1 MADVPPA
8 DRGAQDPHAPGRA
21 APPAPPPPPYVPP
34 QPPYAARGPYGA
46 VPAFI
51 QRYPGAPPEPN
62 PALQRQPSG
71 PYPYPYPPYTPPAG
85 ERPKTFAVL
94 SLIGAL
100 AGIFAVFTGP
110 LAFASGPILIAAIV
124 LGIIALANRRQ
135 GGKSLAIAAIILA
148 VSGGILAWIIT
159 AIFGLGIT
167 GDLFRD
173 DEPFIPQPIPTPDPF
188 VPPVEGEPTDG
199 SDGSR
204 GTVATPYTYGEVV
217 TISDAVTG
225 DPVWELTVEAPVDVT
240 VDLAAEDLFNPT
252 PESGTY
258 TGIPVTLTYIG
269 LETVDPWIDY
279 EWNVAVTW
287 VTAGGTPLEQEYLIL
302 PDGYV
307 GVTDLDAM
315 SHGETVTFHTIV
327 DARTDTAGSV
337 RTTIGYDYDLYWAAP
352 V

>member
-8 DRGAQDPHAPGRA
+8 DGGAQDPHAPGRTP
-21 APPAPPPPPYVPP
+21 PPAPPPPYAAR
-34 QPPYAARGPYGA
+34 PPYAG
-46 VPAFI
+46 VPALI

-62 PALQRQPSG
+62 PALQSRPSG
-71 PYPYPYPPYTPPAG
+71 PYPYAYSPNPPPIA
-85 ERPKTFAVL
+85 ERPTTLAVL
-94 SLIGAL
+94 ALIAAL
-100 AGIFAVFTGP
+100 AGVFVAFTGP
-110 LAFASGPILIAAIV
+110 FAFASGPILIAAIV
-124 LGIIALANRRQ
+124 LGIIAIANRRQ
-135 GGKSLAIAAIILA
+135 GGKGLAIAAIVLA
-148 VSGGILAWIIT
+148 VAGGIMAWVIT
-159 AIFGLGIT
+159 AIFGLGMT

-173 DEPFIPQPIPTPDPF
+173 DEPFAPQPIPTPDPF

-204 GTVATPYTYGEVV
+204 GTVAAPYPYGEVV

-225 DPVWELTVEAPVDVT
+225 DPVWELTVGAPVDVT

-252 PESGTY
+252 PETGTY
-258 TGIPVTLTYIG
+258 TGIPVTLTYVG

-287 VTAGGTPLEQEYLIL
+287 MTAAGTPLEQEYLIL

-315 SHGETVTFHTIV
+315 THGETVTFHTIV
-327 DARTDTAGSV
+327 DAPLDSGGSV
-337 RTTIGYDYDLYWAAP
+337 RTTIGYDYDLYWSAP
-352 V
+352 G